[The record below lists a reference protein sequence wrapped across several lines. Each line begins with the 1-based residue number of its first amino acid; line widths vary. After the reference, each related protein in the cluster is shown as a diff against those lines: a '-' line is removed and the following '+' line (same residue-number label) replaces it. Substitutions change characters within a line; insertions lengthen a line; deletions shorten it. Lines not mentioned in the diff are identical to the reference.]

1 MNSLK
6 SQPLPQLERT
16 LNVEIG
22 NSEIGKVYHNF
33 LKYPHMIVAGTT
45 GYGKTNFINC
55 LISQLN
61 GKIILID
68 MKGGFDYKKA
78 SATNIYEA
86 EQKLNNV
93 IRTMRKKRKEHIFV
107 IVDEA
112 GELLPPSYLTKVDEK
127 KPYNKCLENCSEI
140 ARIGRG
146 FNVHLIYC
154 TQYPTSDIVP
164 RQIKQNCDG
173 VLCFRLKTEIAS
185 RVVLDEEGA
194 EQLPAGQYGLGIYKT
209 DRKILVQTYL
219 YQQRE
224 GDDENVITSKKQ
236 GSENTVIFE

>member
-6 SQPLPQLERT
+6 SQPLPLLERS

-22 NSEIGKVYHNF
+22 NSEYGKIYHNF
-33 LKYPHMIVAGTT
+33 SKYPHMIVAGTT

-55 LISQLN
+55 LISQLK
-61 GKIILID
+61 GEVILID
-68 MKGGFDYKKA
+68 MKGGFDYTKS
-78 SATNIYEA
+78 SATNIFEA
-86 EQKLNNV
+86 ENQLNNI
-93 IRTMRKKRKEHIFV
+93 IRNMRKRRKEHIFV

-112 GELLPPSYLTKVDEK
+112 GELLPPSYLKKKDEK
-127 KPYNKCLENCSEI
+127 EPYLKCLEHCSEI

-146 FNVHLIYC
+146 FRVHLIYC

-164 RQIKQNCDG
+164 RQIKQNCDA

-194 EQLPAGQYGLGIYKT
+194 EQLPAGKYGLGIYKT
-209 DRKILVQTYL
+209 DRKIILQTYL
-219 YQQRE
+219 YTKRE
-224 GDDENVITSKKQ
+224 EDDKYVKSAEKPNI
-236 GSENTVIFE
+236 ENTFEFE